1 MNAMSEAVTDT
12 TTPPTAG
19 PREVVVEVIDL
30 HKSFGS
36 VEVLKGISTV
46 IHRGEVV
53 CVIGPSGSG
62 KSTLLR
68 CVNLLEGPTSG
79 TVVVN
84 GEEVTDPDCD
94 IDRIRSNLGMV
105 FQQFN
110 LFPHI
115 NALQNCTIGQINVL
129 KRPKEEAAAK
139 AQENLAKVGLAGR
152 ESAYPAQLSGGQQQ
166 RVAIAR
172 ALSMD
177 PGLMLF
183 DEPTSALDPE
193 LVGDVLSVMRE
204 LASEGMTMIVVTHE
218 MAFAREV
225 ADRVIFMDDG
235 VIVEEGHPDDVIG
248 RPREQRTITF
258 LERVLDPTH
267 VRAGEEDEA
276 HKRRHAADRPAVG
289 SSRRDDDLR
298 PLPGLPH

>member
-1 MNAMSEAVTDT
+1 VIAMSEAVTDT
-12 TTPPTAG
+12 ATTPSAG
-19 PREVVVEVIDL
+19 QGDVVVEVIDL

-68 CVNLLEGPTSG
+68 CVNLLEEPTSG
-79 TVVVN
+79 RVVVM

-94 IDRIRSNLGMV
+94 IDRVRSNLGMV

-129 KRPKEEAAAK
+129 KRPKEEASTK
-139 AQENLAKVGLAGR
+139 

-225 ADRVIFMDDG
+225 ADRVIFMDGG
-235 VIVEEGHPDDVIG
+235 VILEEGHPDDVIG
-248 RPREQRTITF
+248 RPQEKRTIAF
-258 LERVLDPTH
+258 LQRVLDPTH

-276 HKRRHAADRPAVG
+276 HYRRHAADHRTAG
-289 SSRRDDDLR
+289 SATRDDDLT